1 MDIPT
6 VLVNN
11 AARVVPENHD
21 FVLGLD
27 HLKYSNRRTDTLG
40 VLDLVLGVKIFYI
53 KCWSM
58 LSSHFTMM

>member
-1 MDIPT
+1 M
-6 VLVNN
+6 LVNN

-53 KCWSM
+53 KCWIM